1 MKMKRFIS
9 IAFSVALLVALL
21 CSPAYAA
28 STDWF
33 YSPAMRTGVEWSG
46 LSTNDVCEMALN
58 KTSILAKDIDVEF
71 SHTTV
76 GLSEYFVWSNS
87 RTANITVK
95 DEDPGDNENEE
106 LFKLTARFGVVN
118 GLYRPTSYGTR
129 TILDDGEVE
138 DNNIIELYLL
148 VTILPIANDGANS
161 VESNL
166 LKYRFKTT
174 Y

>member
-1 MKMKRFIS
+1 
-9 IAFSVALLVALL
+9 
-21 CSPAYAA
+21 
-28 STDWF
+28 
-33 YSPAMRTGVEWSG
+33 
-46 LSTNDVCEMALN
+46 MALN

-129 TILDDGEVE
+129 TILDNGEVE